1 MYVSLAAK
9 SIDGPMTVSRNRP
22 MAGGRGAE
30 RGIWTDMA
38 FLLALLLLPI
48 LEIAG
53 FILVGD
59 AIGLW
64 PTLLL
69 VVVSGMAGVLV
80 LRSRAL
86 LTLPEFRAAMA
97 TDGDP
102 MALLAHGALLTAA
115 GVLLVV
121 PGFLTDLLALLLLVP
136 AVRRAVIAWA
146 QSHMDVSVTTS
157 GMPRPGAGYAP
168 AHGRN
173 TGTTPQTI
181 DVDYEVVE
189 DGEARTPPRR
199 GASGWTRPGA
209 G

>member
-1 MYVSLAAK
+1 
-9 SIDGPMTVSRNRP
+9 
-22 MAGGRGAE
+22 
-30 RGIWTDMA
+30 MA

-53 FILVGD
+53 FILVGG

-69 VVVSGMAGVLV
+69 IIASGMAGVLV

-97 TDGDP
+97 ADGDP
-102 MALLAHGALLTAA
+102 MAPLAHGALLTAA
-115 GVLLVV
+115 GVLLVL
-121 PGFLTDLLALLLLVP
+121 PGFLTDILALLLLVP
-136 AVRRAVIAWA
+136 AVRRAVIGWA
-146 QSHMDVSVTTS
+146 QTHMQVSVATS
-157 GMPRPGAGYAP
+157 GMSRPRPGAGYGPGHGAAP
-168 AHGRN
+168 GSA
-173 TGTTPQTI
+173 PQTI

-189 DGEARTPPRR
+189 DGDADTPPRR
-199 GASGWTRPGA
+199 GSSGWTRHDA

>member
-1 MYVSLAAK
+1 
-9 SIDGPMTVSRNRP
+9 
-22 MAGGRGAE
+22 
-30 RGIWTDMA
+30 MA

-53 FILVGD
+53 FILVGG

-69 VVVSGMAGVLV
+69 IVASGMAGVLV

-86 LTLPEFRAAMA
+86 LTLPEFRAAVA
-97 TDGDP
+97 ADGDP
-102 MALLAHGALLTAA
+102 MAPLAHGALLTAA
-115 GVLLVV
+115 GVLLVL
-121 PGFLTDLLALLLLVP
+121 PGFLTDILALLLLVP
-136 AVRRAVIAWA
+136 AVRRAVIGWA

-157 GMPRPGAGYAP
+157 GMPRPRPGGGFGP
-168 AHGRN
+168 GFRPGFGGEP
-173 TGTTPQTI
+173 GTASPSAPQTI

-189 DGEARTPPRR
+189 EDADAGRSPRR
-199 GASGWTRPGA
+199 GGSGWTRPDA

>member
-1 MYVSLAAK
+1 
-9 SIDGPMTVSRNRP
+9 
-22 MAGGRGAE
+22 
-30 RGIWTDMA
+30 MA

-53 FILVGD
+53 FILVGG

-69 VVVSGMAGVLV
+69 VVASGLAGVLV

-97 TDGDP
+97 ANGDP
-102 MALLAHGALLTAA
+102 MAPLAHGALLTVA
-115 GVLLVV
+115 GILLVI

-136 AVRRAVIAWA
+136 AVRRSVIAWA
-146 QSHMDVSVTTS
+146 QSHMDVTVTTS
-157 GMPRPGAGYAP
+157 GPARPRPGPGYG
-168 AHGRN
+168 HGPN
-173 TGTTPQTI
+173 QTPQTI
-181 DVDYEVVE
+181 DVEYEVVE
-189 DGEARTPPRR
+189 DGDTPPRR
-199 GASGWTRPGA
+199 GASGWTRPGE

>member
-1 MYVSLAAK
+1 
-9 SIDGPMTVSRNRP
+9 
-22 MAGGRGAE
+22 
-30 RGIWTDMA
+30 MA

-53 FILVGD
+53 FILVGG

-64 PTLLL
+64 PTLFL
-69 VVVSGMAGVLV
+69 VVASGMAGVLV

-97 TDGDP
+97 AEGDP
-102 MALLAHGALLTAA
+102 MAPLAHGALLSAA

-146 QSHMDVSVTTS
+146 KSHMDVSITTS
-157 GMPRPGAGYAP
+157 GMPRPRPGTAP
-168 AHGRN
+168 GQGRD

-181 DVDYEVVE
+181 DVDYEVVG
-189 DGEARTPPRR
+189 DGDADTPPRR
-199 GASGWTRPGA
+199 GASG
-209 G
+209 